1 MHLNFKHS
9 AITKETSKKE
19 VGGKWDAV
27 RVFEIGVMVVFV
39 SAAVIWAMFS
49 AVSLPVAQPS
59 AQANIQAYAY
69 ALPQEGWAPLTV
81 YFSTFGTQDPNS
93 QIVRYEWDLDGNGT
107 FETDAT
113 NAGGYA
119 SYVYT
124 KSRTYTISLRVT
136 NAVGGTAIAQTQV
149 HVKHPASSSV
159 DYWSVFDDS
168 RVRKITVRIKGSDWD
183 RMIAAVDQKLIVPAD
198 AIIFGEQVDEIG
210 ISPKGNSTLWF
221 PGDKKPFKLDMN
233 AYLPEQEYQNLKMLL
248 LHNNFG
254 DPSMLREKM
263 AYDMMRFAG
272 VPAGHTA
279 YVTLSV
285 DIVDDDQP
293 ADFLGVYTMVERP
306 DTKFLANR
314 FGRENDRGNLYKA
327 DAWFEEGAADLA
339 YYGENIENYPKPR
352 GELAYALMYKDSVE
366 HSYEDIIRLC
376 YVIDG
381 VDYESPEDFADALE
395 QVFDVDVY
403 LRYLAVIFLSL
414 NFDQYPDTGNNY
426 YLYHNPGNDKFE
438 WIAWDMG
445 NSWGL
450 FGGDATYPIFGTEQ
464 SIGPLQYRPLFTKV
478 FQVESYRQTYQ
489 AYLDLLI
496 RHWFNEEMMS
506 ERAQGWHD
514 LIRPYLSEGNGD
526 KMYFGE
532 SAQYTLEEFD
542 LSWQEI
548 VDLTQRRAEYVK
560 GVLQS
565 K

>member
-1 MHLNFKHS
+1 MKN
-9 AITKETSKKE
+9 ARGKEESM
-19 VGGKWDAV
+19 
-27 RVFEIGVMVVFV
+27 RIFEITMIVLFV
-39 SAAVIWAMFS
+39 CVAAVWGTLNGLS
-49 AVSLPVAQPS
+49 APVEMPTTN
-59 AQANIQAYAY
+59 ANIQAYAY
-69 ALPQEGWAPLTV
+69 ALPQEGWAPLRI
-81 YFSTFGTQDPNS
+81 YFSAFGTQDLHS
-93 QIVRYEWDLDGNGT
+93 EIIRYEWDLDGNGA

-113 NAGGYA
+113 ANGGYA

-136 NAVGGTAIAQTQV
+136 NTKGGTAIAQTQV
-149 HVKHPASSSV
+149 HVKHPTSSSV

-168 RVRKITVRIKGSDWD
+168 RVRKITVQIKGSDWD
-183 RMIAAVDQKLIVPAD
+183 RMIAAADQKLMVPAD
-198 AIIFGEQVDEIG
+198 AIIFGEQVEQIG

-233 AYLPEQEYQNLKMLL
+233 AYLPEQEYKNLKMLL

-254 DPSMLREKM
+254 DPSMLREKV

-279 YVTLSV
+279 YVTLWL
-285 DIVDDDQP
+285 DIVDDDQE
-293 ADFLGVYTMVERP
+293 ADFIGVYTMVERP

-339 YYGENIENYPKPR
+339 YYGEHIENYPKPR
-352 GELAYALMYKDSVE
+352 GEIAYALMYQDASE
-366 HSYEDIIRLC
+366 HDYADIIQLC

-381 VDYESPEDFADALE
+381 VEYASPEEFAAALE

-464 SIGPLQYRPLFTKV
+464 SMGPLQYRPLFTKV

-496 RHWFNEEMMS
+496 RHWFNQEMMS
-506 ERAQGWHD
+506 VRAQGWHD
-514 LIRPYLSEGNGD
+514 LVRPSLSEGNGD

-532 SAQYTLEEFD
+532 SAQYHLETFD
-542 LSWQEI
+542 SSWQEI
-548 VDLTQRRAEYVK
+548 VDLTHRRAEYVK
-560 GVLQS
+560 DVLQS